1 MTNEE
6 AQCYWFYA
14 GNGTEPRVKVRL
26 DSAGCL
32 FQSIMPNT
40 KLVPALVCVFLL
52 LTLFSF
58 VVNGFTL
65 FRIGRS
71 EDLSWEPRFTFLKN
85 LILSDLIQTTTIS
98 PAVIY
103 SLVQRRTM
111 EFSAWCYLQY
121 FAGTASIF
129 ASFLTI
135 TCMALER
142 YLYVCHAIHYLVI
155 ITKVRLRLTLSFIW
169 LFSISVACTNVVLLH
184 TGRTQGNG
192 RDTRGL
198 LCEPDVMEQHMG
210 FPRASAIFRK
220 VVGLVTLLLCLVVYA
235 FSYLRMYQDARN
247 AVIPFNTT
255 NSTARKTVLYYCC
268 MLFLQLLP
276 LLAKAASD
284 AVWEIQGTVAMEA
297 QESSSSSSSLTS
309 ISTSLST
316 ASAASVKRSST
327 FSTTA
332 AGFHLTLLILLVV
345 PPCINPL
352 VYLSRS
358 AEMRKALRSLFQW
371 WTEKR
376 GLVEIRMRNVED
388 PNRARAA

>member
-1 MTNEE
+1 
-6 AQCYWFYA
+6 
-14 GNGTEPRVKVRL
+14 
-26 DSAGCL
+26 
-32 FQSIMPNT
+32 
-40 KLVPALVCVFLL
+40 
-52 LTLFSF
+52 
-58 VVNGFTL
+58 
-65 FRIGRS
+65 
-71 EDLSWEPRFTFLKN
+71 
-85 LILSDLIQTTTIS
+85 
-98 PAVIY
+98 
-103 SLVQRRTM
+103 M